1 MEDFG
6 TAAATKAALLLIIGE
21 PVTEDHKHLIP
32 EELAKGFRTWD
43 VEAAGVDIN
52 EEVSQIANK
61 GALGEEGPYVNSFG
75 PPNAGERV
83 LRYSSTTLSVEAL
96 IAPQS
101 TTVKRSLKNFLGA
114 PVKYHHLIYAG
125 HVLHGSGEWILQ
137 DAPFSFSSFAATLKD
152 PDVENALKQQEE
164 GILNIHC
171 FATGEWNNANLS
183 KVGSKVLQ
191 INLNPE
197 DKLSDLTGVLQF
209 STYLCNYV
217 KCRSLKEMLRSSDVV
232 GNIRFSKPTLYVFPG
247 CQGDSALF
255 GISGFNLLVN
265 GGYNKKACFWD
276 FTRHLDRIDALLL
289 THLGIDNLFGINSV
303 LHRKSIENVHPEIGH
318 VYFNA
323 PKGNRNSQDESELDG
338 KPSADSLLINL
349 SNEGDK
355 ITDYVRQLRQVVNSC
370 SRPATSPQIDP
381 VNLYHK
387 VGHGSLDMYIMNPVQ
402 DSKELKEFYQ
412 QWSKQSIQ
420 VNGSQ
425 CPLPNMLSICALLI
439 WRPADPLEKITRIFF
454 PGNAPQHKIIEGLEK
469 MKTLNVL
476 KFPKCCDKDLN
487 APKTAV
493 KKSAPLKATR
503 TTSKPLASKSEP
515 IKREAKVEVK
525 SRTSLSKTT
534 NKGLKDDTNKKTSKA
549 KEKSDK
555 PKSSNSVSP
564 KISPPTEVAPS
575 AQSPLDGVP
584 AISEPAA
591 VVKESPPDL
600 VQKDSNLLVDFG
612 STPAEAP
619 ASSPASDPLLD
630 LIGHPSMKA
639 ESEQSMNATSPCL
652 MNNQSPEPLPDPT
665 HVERDATAEPED
677 DQLGSRLNMKQMED
691 MGIYD
696 DLMGHAQRSDD
707 AIEADKIVS
716 SGSEDKG
723 FDEMEEVHPESLPEP
738 NLVLESQPI
747 QYDDSRHGFSGNES
761 RDITADLLPKP
772 KTLPE
777 SEITPETA
785 APVEMSPE
793 RELSPP
799 LPMDSCMS
807 TSMYGSLMEPALP
820 SQAEVLQN
828 LQDDIS
834 EEKTKDDSIS
844 EDCSEIK
851 ENQLMPEC
859 EELLSEKPQDLFP
872 SDQPSC
878 EASSPAS
885 GRFSP
890 EHQKHD
896 AGLESQDYESQDAE
910 VEGQRSGT
918 ESPSFEGQRA
928 GTESPSFEGQRAGTE
943 SPSFEGQRAGT
954 ESPSFEGQRT
964 GTESPSFEGQRAGTE
979 SPSFEGQRAG
989 TESPSFEGQRDGTE
1003 SPSFEGQRDGTES
1016 PSFEGQHADS
1026 KSPSYE
1032 GQRSGTES
1040 PSFEGQCTAT
1050 ESSTFENQR
1059 RGTETPE
1066 YQREYSD
1073 TESPEYER
1081 EHSGTESPEYERQH
1095 ASAESPVYE
1104 DEHARSESPERE
1116 HASEEALGHREQ
1128 HDMADSP
1135 EEQESTSDD
1144 HLSDRISP
1152 ESNHE
1157 EMHRETEELD
1167 ERYSP
1172 EGYEAEQDFGAAS
1185 QMEFHEKDED
1195 KENHGPKGSMHQ
1207 SDSGTALDQCDEADK
1222 QIHEDQ
1228 IDDEEDEDSSEVASQ
1243 PETNEMA
1250 MDWDEKERSP
1260 EGQHFEEQQDH
1271 VAAAVEHMTGAKD
1284 DASSIPAA
1292 FEKDETPQH
1301 EGEAKTMEQ
1310 PVDVHQSHSGEFS
1323 SEDGLTAEK
1332 ELEDRDDTDS
1342 IDGGTPDDEK
1352 DIDESCG
1359 SSKQLSEQ
1367 SAAAFGLN
1375 TSNLS
1380 PLAPPF
1386 SPSNQS
1392 FDPFG
1397 QQGNVSYMGGQ
1408 AANFEGFNA
1417 DAKPFEPADEWGKP
1431 MNLPSP
1437 PPPES
1442 KKPNGVT
1449 AARSSTTSTMKSRT
1463 THSKLDSKTTDK
1475 KLADNKK
1482 TETKKPTTLGKSKPL
1497 TERKTAASSK
1507 PEKRL
1512 ANGDADLKSKPK
1524 TSATS
1529 LDKRSSSATAER
1541 KPLTKSRPLSST
1553 AVKDIKTTTSVSKT
1567 ESKTKLSTT
1576 KRPTSTTSGS
1586 RTSPASKPAPPLP
1599 PHTTFYVDLTYIPN
1613 HGDPTSSDIEFFK
1626 RIRARYYVLSALSPN
1641 PQILNALLEAKQT
1654 WEDKELEVT
1663 VIPTYDNETLRH
1675 WMGLHRDQLTDL
1687 KIDVAP
1693 SASRCTIQLQ
1703 DHETSCSAYRL
1714 EF

>member
-61 GALGEEGPYVNSFG
+61 GALGEEGPY
-75 PPNAGERV
+75 GERV
-83 LRYSSTTLSVEAL
+83 LRYSSVTLSVEAL

-137 DAPFSFSSFAATLKD
+137 DAPFSFGNFAATLKD

-183 KVGSKVLQ
+183 KIGSKVLQ

-387 VGHGSLDMYIMNPVQ
+387 VGHGSLDMYILNPVQ

-515 IKREAKVEVK
+515 IKREARVEVK

-549 KEKSDK
+549 KEKGDK

-591 VVKESPPDL
+591 PVVKKSPPDL

-612 STPAEAP
+612 NTPAAAP
-619 ASSPASDPLLD
+619 TSSPASDPLLD

-677 DQLGSRLNMKQMED
+677 DQLSSRLNMKQMED

-696 DLMGHAQRSDD
+696 DMMSHAQRSDD

-723 FDEMEEVHPESLPEP
+723 FDEMEEVQPESLPEP
-738 NLVLESQPI
+738 DLVLESQPI
-747 QYDDSRHGFSGNES
+747 QYNDSRLGFSGNES
-761 RDITADLLPKP
+761 RDITADLLSKP

-777 SEITPETA
+777 SEITSETA
-785 APVEMSPE
+785 APVEISPE

-878 EASSPAS
+878 EAS
-885 GRFSP
+885 GRYSP

-896 AGLESQDYESQDAE
+896 AGLESQDYEKKQDAE
-910 VEGQRSGT
+910 VEDQCKGSESPSFEGQCKGT

-954 ESPSFEGQRT
+954 ESPSFEGQR
-964 GTESPSFEGQRAGTE
+964 AGTE
-979 SPSFEGQRAG
+979 SPSFEGQRA
-989 TESPSFEGQRDGTE
+989 
-1003 SPSFEGQRDGTES
+1003 
-1016 PSFEGQHADS
+1016 
-1026 KSPSYE
+1026 
-1032 GQRSGTES
+1032 GTES

-1059 RGTETPE
+1059 RGTESPE
-1066 YQREYSD
+1066 NQREYSD

-1095 ASAESPVYE
+1095 ASAESPMYE

-1128 HDMADSP
+1128 HDMADSQ

-1157 EMHRETEELD
+1157 EMHRETEEL

-1185 QMEFHEKDED
+1185 RMEFHEKDED

-1271 VAAAVEHMTGAKD
+1271 VAAAVEHMAGAKD
-1284 DASSIPAA
+1284 HVSSIPAA
-1292 FEKDETPQH
+1292 FEKDETPQR
-1301 EGEAKTMEQ
+1301 EGEAKTMGQ

-1332 ELEDRDDTDS
+1332 EFEDRDDTDS

-1352 DIDESCG
+1352 DIDESYG

-1367 SAAAFGLN
+1367 SAATSGWN
-1375 TSNLS
+1375 TNASNLS

-1386 SPSNQS
+1386 SPSNQQS

-1449 AARSSTTSTMKSRT
+1449 AARSSTTTMKSRT

-1497 TERKTAASSK
+1497 TERKTATSSK

-1529 LDKRSSSATAER
+1529 LDKRSSSATAEK

-1553 AVKDIKTTTSVSKT
+1553 AVKQEIKTTSSVLKT
-1567 ESKTKLSTT
+1567 ESKTKLSAT

-1641 PQILNALLEAKQT
+1641 PQILNALLDAKQT